1 MVDVAQCPTPTDNRM
16 STSVLEFAARAS
28 RSVQERVST
37 GTLRTAALIDLMWHD
52 SAGNS
57 VGRSIKYLR
66 TAARLDDRSAAV
78 LADLS
83 AAYIVRA
90 ERTQSPRDL
99 LEAMEAA
106 SRAIE
111 LDPTNEAAHFNVA
124 LAEER
129 LGLMGEAQRDWDAYA
144 QLDPRS
150 DWGVEAGARSRS
162 LAARRRPRPR
172 PRADAP
178 APDLIAFAQEDP
190 QAASM
195 FGWQELLGD
204 WGSAMES
211 GDTARAAARLASA
224 GAIGDALAGRQ
235 GDATLSDAVRTIRD
249 RADDPYAQSLLATS
263 HRELATGMATHDSAR
278 YQAATPFFER
288 SLARKPPSNPLV
300 AWATVFRGLSI
311 VNSAP
316 DSAERLLAGIAT
328 GSDTL
333 RYPSLVGRARWGLGT
348 TFLRRGRYE
357 SALEAYRAGTAMYAR
372 AGENENVAALHALT
386 AQAEF
391 AVGDE
396 HEGFRS
402 LRRSLVALRDAGEPV
417 RLHNVLYALHRAT
430 AAEGLFHAA
439 RVIADEDVAVTERSG
454 LLPNVVEARVSRARL
469 RAMTGLTS
477 AAATDRDSVRATLTR
492 LAPDARLWFN
502 AHLQQVDAEA
512 RLQADPG
519 GAIAALDSAAQY
531 FAQRRNMLRLL
542 PTIVARAEARLIHDD
557 VPGAEVDLTHATA
570 LLEAQRDSIGRA
582 DYRVSMMEGARRVF
596 ERLVML
602 RIAAGKPIEALDYL
616 ERGRAT
622 LGPGGSTGPTASGAL
637 GRLRAPP
644 QTTVLDYALVGD
656 TLLTWVATGTTVE
669 FTRRQISRDS
679 LARTIQ
685 RVRGALELGGAA
697 ERIAPDLTRL
707 HEWLVRPVI
716 AMVGDSGSS
725 VAVVADGEIAAVPF
739 AALRDSAGTYLIERH
754 PVRFANSFRDVATA
768 SATQRDRSVVALFA
782 NPDAE
787 GVNGLP
793 PLPEAV
799 DEVNQIAALYEPS
812 RVLLRT
818 GVTRSELLHAL
829 ARTDLLHFAGHAVFD
844 ADRPERSYVVLAPE
858 SSGTVRDSRL
868 TAREIATANLRRVRL
883 VVLSAC
889 ETLPARQGR
898 TGGVSGL
905 AAAMLAGGARGVV
918 GTDWRV
924 DDRLA
929 RRLTVAFHRAHRAL
943 GDGAR
948 ALRAAQL
955 EMLQSE
961 DPLDR
966 SPASWAG
973 FRYAG
978 N

>member
-1 MVDVAQCPTPTDNRM
+1 MRTPLTDPLCWRDASFARRLVVAFGVAGLVAGAGSCRLGRDQAQSESGSESVDLSALAPSRTIAPRLSIDVRYVRCAERAGTMVDVAQCPTPTDNRM

-512 RLQADPG
+512 RLQADVPPARPRKGVGLKDPKRRERNQPG
-519 GAIAALDSAAQY
+519 QREQPPEPDQGRHDGSA
-531 FAQRRNMLRLL
+531 RRRLC
-542 PTIVARAEARLIHDD
+542 ARLHGPQGD
-557 VPGAEVDLTHATA
+557 
-570 LLEAQRDSIGRA
+570 QR
-582 DYRVSMMEGARRVF
+582 
-596 ERLVML
+596 
-602 RIAAGKPIEALDYL
+602 
-616 ERGRAT
+616 
-622 LGPGGSTGPTASGAL
+622 
-637 GRLRAPP
+637 
-644 QTTVLDYALVGD
+644 
-656 TLLTWVATGTTVE
+656 
-669 FTRRQISRDS
+669 S
-679 LARTIQ
+679 LAS
-685 RVRGALELGGAA
+685 
-697 ERIAPDLTRL
+697 
-707 HEWLVRPVI
+707 RPRR
-716 AMVGDSGSS
+716 MGC
-725 VAVVADGEIAAVPF
+725 
-739 AALRDSAGTYLIERH
+739 
-754 PVRFANSFRDVATA
+754 
-768 SATQRDRSVVALFA
+768 RDR
-782 NPDAE
+782 
-787 GVNGLP
+787 
-793 PLPEAV
+793 
-799 DEVNQIAALYEPS
+799 
-812 RVLLRT
+812 R
-818 GVTRSELLHAL
+818 
-829 ARTDLLHFAGHAVFD
+829 
-844 ADRPERSYVVLAPE
+844 
-858 SSGTVRDSRL
+858 
-868 TAREIATANLRRVRL
+868 
-883 VVLSAC
+883 
-889 ETLPARQGR
+889 
-898 TGGVSGL
+898 
-905 AAAMLAGGARGVV
+905 
-918 GTDWRV
+918 
-924 DDRLA
+924 
-929 RRLTVAFHRAHRAL
+929 
-943 GDGAR
+943 
-948 ALRAAQL
+948 
-955 EMLQSE
+955 
-961 DPLDR
+961 
-966 SPASWAG
+966 
-973 FRYAG
+973 
-978 N
+978 